1 MKITKSQLKQII
13 KEELGGIFEEGQ
25 NLRDPFEALEML
37 RGNNKANRYTLLNKI
52 PAETLVGI
60 AYELKIDIINLIM
73 KGLEE
78 AHDSLSFENSA
89 VFYIQDAIQLLKEEE
104 DHRGTLYQAIGQLEN
119 ALEKLK

>member
-13 KEELGGIFEEGQ
+13 K
-25 NLRDPFEALEML
+25 
-37 RGNNKANRYTLLNKI
+37 
-52 PAETLVGI
+52 
-60 AYELKIDIINLIM
+60 
-73 KGLEE
+73 E

-89 VFYIQDAIQLLKEEE
+89 VFYIQDAIQMLKAEE